1 MRYKAARP
9 ALLGLLFA
17 LSIVLNLVEAGF
29 SGLVPIPGIK
39 LGHSNVVT
47 MYCLFCMGKREA
59 FLLAGLKA
67 FFVLLTR
74 GLVGACLSLSGGL
87 LSVAMMLLLKKLG
100 RNRLSHT
107 FLSISGGVSHNVG
120 QISVAALIL
129 ESSAVFYYLPV
140 LMISGVGMGLLTGI
154 LLRQLLPHLNRIFF

>member
-17 LSIVLNLVEAGF
+17 LSVVLNLVEAGF

-39 LGHSNVVT
+39 LGLSNVVT

-87 LSVAMMLLLKKLG
+87 L
-100 RNRLSHT
+100 
-107 FLSISGGVSHNVG
+107 
-120 QISVAALIL
+120 
-129 ESSAVFYYLPV
+129 
-140 LMISGVGMGLLTGI
+140 
-154 LLRQLLPHLNRIFF
+154 

>member
-39 LGHSNVVT
+39 LGLSNVVT

-74 GLVGACLSLSGGL
+74 GLVGACLSL
-87 LSVAMMLLLKKLG
+87 
-100 RNRLSHT
+100 
-107 FLSISGGVSHNVG
+107 
-120 QISVAALIL
+120 
-129 ESSAVFYYLPV
+129 
-140 LMISGVGMGLLTGI
+140 
-154 LLRQLLPHLNRIFF
+154 

>member
-17 LSIVLNLVEAGF
+17 LSVVLSLVEASF

-39 LGHSNVVT
+39 LGLSNIVT

-59 FLLAGLKA
+59 FMLAALKA

-74 GLVGACLSLSGGL
+74 GLVGAGLSLSGGL
-87 LSVAMMLLLKKLG
+87 LSVAAMLLLKKLG
-100 RNRLSHT
+100 NDRLSHT
-107 FLSISGGVSHNVG
+107 FLSIAGGVFHNIG
-120 QISVAALIL
+120 QIAAAALIL

-140 LMISGVGMGLLTGI
+140 LMVSGVGMGLLTGM